1 MNRMIQS
8 TGLWWSG
15 CSARERGMLAAMA
28 LLIAI
33 LACWLLV
40 VRPAWAWRASA
51 GERRVEATAEMTRLN
66 AGLARRVRAK
76 PAAMMPADFEP
87 SARAAAEAAG
97 LTVALSADGEGDLAF
112 DAPGVTSAALFGWI
126 ATLKRDYDV
135 EATDLTVIENA
146 DATLDARGTL
156 GG

>member
-8 TGLWWSG
+8 AGLWWSG
-15 CSARERGMLAAMA
+15 RSARERGMLAALA

-51 GERRVEATAEMTRLN
+51 VERRVEATAEMTRLN

-76 PAAMMPADFEP
+76 PAAMMREDFET

-97 LTVALSADGEGDLAF
+97 L
-112 DAPGVTSAALFGWI
+112 TSAALFGWI

-135 EATDLTVIENA
+135 ETTDLTVIENA